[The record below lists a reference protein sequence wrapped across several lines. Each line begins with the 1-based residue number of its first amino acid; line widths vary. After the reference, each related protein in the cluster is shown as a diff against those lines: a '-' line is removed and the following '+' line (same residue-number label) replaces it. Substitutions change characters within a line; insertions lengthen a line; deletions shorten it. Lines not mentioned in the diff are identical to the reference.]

1 MKILQGR
8 DTTEVDMRSLGDA
21 PLPQQERERQA
32 IRETIEQL
40 MEQMEDTW
48 KQVEPALSDAI
59 AHGEYDLEYVLR
71 SRAQEQLNSLR
82 LEIKELRARLAAC
95 AGAAKDRIIR

>member
-1 MKILQGR
+1 MKVLQGR
-8 DTTEVDMRSLGDA
+8 DKTGVDMQSLADER
-21 PLPQQERERQA
+21 LPQQERERQA

-48 KQVEPALSDAI
+48 KQMEPALSDAV

-71 SRAQEQLNSLR
+71 SRAHEQLNGLR
-82 LEIKELRARLAAC
+82 REIKELRARLAAC
-95 AGAAKDRIIR
+95 AEGRIIR

>member
-1 MKILQGR
+1 MKVLQGQ
-8 DTTEVDMRSLGDA
+8 DTKEVDMQSLGDA

-40 MEQMEDTW
+40 MVQMEDTW

-71 SRAQEQLNSLR
+71 SRAHEQLNSLR
-82 LEIKELRARLAAC
+82 REIKELRALLASYAE
-95 AGAAKDRIIR
+95 GRIIR